1 MKLLDFVSLAVRRPS
16 EAYGRLEGII
26 DSRFERFRPSVSQYG
41 VDQLEQALG
50 RAEQV
55 LGTNVVSYLRDPGL
69 AEIQEQVRRGMDG
82 LPENA
87 PFPRFHNGDFALARL
102 CYSLCRAIRPAQA
115 LETGVCY
122 GVTTTFVLKAMEQN
136 QTGVLH
142 SVDLPPLG
150 SGADAFVGIFVPQ
163 TLQSRWQLHR
173 GATKSVLP
181 RLLDRIGPVNFFIH
195 DSLHT
200 YRNMKRE
207 LRTVTPSLLRPAV
220 VVSDDIEGNPAFLE
234 WAESLRPE
242 YWAALQEDSKASL
255 VGMAVLASRPAVY
268 AHS

>member
-1 MKLLDFVSLAVRRPS
+1 MRLLDFFSLLVRRPG
-16 EAYGRLEGII
+16 EAYGRLEGVI
-26 DSRFERFRPSVSQYG
+26 DSRLERFWVSAPQYE
-41 VDQLEQALG
+41 VDRLEHVV
-50 RAEQV
+50 RKVEQT
-55 LGTNVVSYLRDPGL
+55 LQIDLSSHLHDSGL
-69 AEIQEQVRRGMDG
+69 TEIQNHVREGIER

-87 PFPRFHNGDFALARL
+87 PFPRILNGDFALARL
-102 CYSLCRAIRPAQA
+102 CYSLCRAIRPAQV

-122 GVTTTFVLKAMEQN
+122 GVTTAFVLKAMERN
-136 QTGVLH
+136 ETGVLH
-142 SVDLPPLG
+142 SIDLPPLG
-150 SGADAFVGIFVPQ
+150 SDADEFVGVFVPE

-181 RLLDRIGPVNFFIH
+181 RLLDRIGPLDFFIH

-220 VVSDDIEGNPAFLE
+220 VVSDDIEGNPAFAE

-255 VGMAVLASRPAVY
+255 VGMAVLASHRSVP